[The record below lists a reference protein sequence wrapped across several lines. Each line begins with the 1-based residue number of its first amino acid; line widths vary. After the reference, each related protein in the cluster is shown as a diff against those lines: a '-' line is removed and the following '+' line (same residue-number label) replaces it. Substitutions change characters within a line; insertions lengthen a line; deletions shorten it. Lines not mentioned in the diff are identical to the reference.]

1 MSDFDLT
8 QPALPNLIRLVLKF
22 NMAASIKNNLM
33 KGNIYD
39 TELSYYRF
47 GSHHLESRIVIVG

>member
-33 KGNIYD
+33 KGNIYM
-39 TELSYYRF
+39 TVNYPTASVATILNREL
-47 GSHHLESRIVIVG
+47 

>member
-33 KGNIYD
+33 KGNTYD
-39 TELSYYRF
+39 SELSYRF
-47 GSHHLESRIVIVG
+47 GGHHLESRIVIVG

>member
-1 MSDFDLT
+1 MPDFDLT
-8 QPALPNLIRLVLKF
+8 QPALPNLFRLVLKF

-39 TELSYYRF
+39 SELSYRF
-47 GSHHLESRIVIVG
+47 GGHHLESRIVIVG